1 MFSPENILWLENIL
15 YQTKHS
21 LKENLSFKF

>member
-1 MFSPENILWLENIL
+1 MFSPKIILWSENIL